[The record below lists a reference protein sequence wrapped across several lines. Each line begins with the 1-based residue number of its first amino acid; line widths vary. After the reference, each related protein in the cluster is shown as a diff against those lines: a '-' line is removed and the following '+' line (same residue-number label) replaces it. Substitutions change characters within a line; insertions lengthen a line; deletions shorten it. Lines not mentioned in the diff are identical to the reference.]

1 MSCCSNELQ
10 DPLSREQESVILV
23 TFRGTYSWIDVMHD
37 LVCLPV
43 TQKHGIPVHCGF
55 NAAISKCSTA
65 IFESLQACAKS
76 TNVKRVVFTG
86 HSYGGGCAMVLALR
100 SLLDTEWRDM
110 LWNSRIDLQIV
121 VFGAPLVFGD
131 PCTEEGMKILETL
144 SNRLRC
150 YVHQCDVVPRL
161 LGRQSSALLRL
172 LSENQSWTLSQT
184 ESSYSQ
190 HGEDRRKKWISIA
203 SNLAAGIVDAYKP
216 HGKFL

>member
-1 MSCCSNELQ
+1 MSKGNSTMKSEFLSLNEH
-10 DPLSREQESVILV
+10 
-23 TFRGTYSWIDVMHD
+23 F
-37 LVCLPV
+37 
-43 TQKHGIPVHCGF
+43 
-55 NAAISKCSTA
+55 
-65 IFESLQACAKS
+65 
-76 TNVKRVVFTG
+76 RVVFTG